1 MTWATD
7 LLEKMKAGTHTAPPL
22 VQTLQLGLLEDWGEG
37 WVRKRW
43 QHRSELLHSD
53 GSMFGG
59 YIAALFDQV
68 FAFAAMTVLAEDEAV
83 RTTNLNVNFVSLSR
97 KEDVVLEASVVSRS
111 RRLMT
116 VQGTLSSPEGE
127 VRSIASAQQI
137 ILPRRA

>member
-7 LLEKMKAGTHTAPPL
+7 LLDKMKAGTHTAPPL
-22 VQTLQLGLLEDWGEG
+22 VRTLQLGLLEDWGEG

-43 QHRSELLHSD
+43 QHRAELLHPD

-59 YIAALFDQV
+59 YIAALFDQM

-116 VQGTLSSPEGE
+116 VQGTLSSPDGA
-127 VRSIASAQQI
+127 VRSVASGQQI
-137 ILPRRA
+137 ILTRRA